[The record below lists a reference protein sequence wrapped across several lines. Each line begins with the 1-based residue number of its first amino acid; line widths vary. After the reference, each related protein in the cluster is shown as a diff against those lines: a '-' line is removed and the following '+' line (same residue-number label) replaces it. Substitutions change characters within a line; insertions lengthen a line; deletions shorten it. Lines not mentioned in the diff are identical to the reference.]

1 MEIFKHMGNSTP
13 IRLYTNDSPEGP
25 LSNRGS
31 GIAGIFL
38 GFNKIRN
45 LYTTPTIPYISKLI
59 FTNNTRNDHNGWPF

>member
-1 MEIFKHMGNSTP
+1 MGNSTP

-38 GFNKIRN
+38 GFDRIN
-45 LYTTPTIPYISKLI
+45 LLHYSQIIIISRRGLV
-59 FTNNTRNDHNGWPF
+59 GSVLAY